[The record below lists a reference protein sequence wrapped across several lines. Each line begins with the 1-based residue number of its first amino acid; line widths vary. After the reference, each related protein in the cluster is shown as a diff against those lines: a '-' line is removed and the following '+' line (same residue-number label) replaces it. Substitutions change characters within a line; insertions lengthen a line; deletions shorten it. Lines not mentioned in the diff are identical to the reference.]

1 MRQLSRAL
9 LVVAAACSSS
19 RPAPPTTPTPASP
32 AAAAST
38 SPSAPASTPTAAA
51 PSADV
56 CGSRPDEYGP
66 VELSAEQAPRRY
78 GQQAVKFGDTPST
91 KEKPIEVC
99 GVPEQRQWLM
109 QTSCADGSKA
119 FKEPRE
125 VAASRR
131 GNVGPGGRC
140 GSIIDAYVVKCPE
153 AEYEV
158 FMDMY
163 MCPAGQQAF

>member
-1 MRQLSRAL
+1 MRQLSCAL
-9 LVVAAACSSS
+9 LVVAACGGS
-19 RPAPPTTPTPASP
+19 RPAPSTTPPPATPASP
-32 AAAAST
+32 SASVPST
-38 SPSAPASTPTAAA
+38 SAPRAPASEDAAN
-51 PSADV
+51 V

-66 VELSAEQAPRRY
+66 VELTAEQAPRRY
-78 GQQAVKFGDTPST
+78 GQQAVKFSDAPST

-99 GVPEQRQWLM
+99 GVSEQRQWLM

-119 FKEPRE
+119 FQAPRE
-125 VAASRR
+125 VAAGRR
-131 GNVGPGGRC
+131 GNVGSGGRC